1 MPPPSPPQAGRS
13 ASSSSPYGGGSNM
26 LMSVASAVS
35 WRKTRA
41 AAEGWAPSGTFSWLD
56 SSERCQAF
64 ASFHAAARSTSAT
77 EVFDTAAVVTAA
89 SARSHDLSATAGPGG
104 VGGASGLHQAHLD
117 APVAAV
123 ERCRGRWKWFF
134 PLARFVIHG
143 SVVKMMKGGARAPT
157 RPQPAAAAWL
167 PFCHCHCCRCFCCCR
182 RWRQPPRT
190 GTRTHVAPR

>member
-26 LMSVASAVS
+26 LMSVASTVS

-41 AAEGWAPSGTFSWLD
+41 AAEGWAPSGKCSWLD

-123 ERCRGRWKWFF
+123 ERCRGRWRWFF
-134 PLARFVIHG
+134 PLVRFFTPPEATNTTGGFNRG
-143 SVVKMMKGGARAPT
+143 SGGGARGCGFEE
-157 RPQPAAAAWL
+157 RVGHMRVQRGVIS
-167 PFCHCHCCRCFCCCR
+167 FI
-182 RWRQPPRT
+182 
-190 GTRTHVAPR
+190 